1 MADAGKRRQ
10 IINEIRIRILQ
21 ANLIIQFNTSGS
33 YTFTFQAQ
41 LLHLPRHKIVSPFLR
56 FRGFTVEQKDIR
68 FFKSFI
74 LGENVDIK
82 FISDFPVPGL
92 ERGEKKMFSIPK
104 IQLAFA
110 WVIVSLL

>member
-1 MADAGKRRQ
+1 MLQEVLEVMKSVGSTIFKTTVK
-10 IINEIRIRILQ
+10 ILQ
-21 ANLIIQFNTSGS
+21 
-33 YTFTFQAQ
+33 
-41 LLHLPRHKIVSPFLR
+41 P
-56 FRGFTVEQKDIR
+56 
-68 FFKSFI
+68 FI